1 MKLRGLV
8 WVLLLGGIGRLNA
21 QAPLTLEEACD
32 KALSNYPAIQKLDL
46 LKQTEAISI
55 ENISK
60 GFLPQ
65 LSISG
70 QASYQSDVTQIKIP
84 VPGISIPSL
93 SKDQYRLLA
102 DLNQLIFDGGASKAR
117 KQLQS
122 GIRDVSE
129 KQVATELYQLKERIN
144 QIYLGILYTDAQL
157 KQLQL
162 LFKDIDTGIQR
173 VQAQVNN
180 GVAFRSNLDLLKA
193 ERLKNE
199 QREIELKA
207 SRKGLVDVLALFMND
222 SLSANQPLQLPVLSN
237 PLQYD
242 SIQRPELAVFNGQTK
257 LNDIRLRQLRS
268 GLLPKASLFAQG
280 GYGRPG
286 LDLLRNDFSFYYIA
300 GLRLNWSIGNFYT
313 YQGEKDLLRIDKRNI
328 DVTRQTFLLNSKAS
342 LRQQAAEISKWQSL
356 INSDYAIITLRERIK
371 LAAAAQLE
379 NGVITANDYL
389 REVNAEDQAR
399 QALFTHQLLLLQAQL
414 TYQTISG
421 HQ

>member
-1 MKLRGLV
+1 MKLRGIV
-8 WVLLLGGIGRLNA
+8 WVLLLGSIGKLNA
-21 QAPLTLEEACD
+21 QAPLTLKEACD

-84 VPGISIPSL
+84 VPGISVPSL

-102 DLNQLIFDGGASKAR
+102 DLNQLIYDGGATKAR

-144 QIYLGILYTDAQL
+144 QIFLGILYTDAQL

-173 VQAQVNN
+173 VEAQVNN

-199 QREIELKA
+199 QKAIELKA
-207 SRKGLVDVLALFMND
+207 SRKGLMDVLALFMND
-222 SLSANQPLQLPVLSN
+222 SLSANQPLQIPVLSS
-237 PLQYD
+237 PLQND
-242 SIQRPELAVFNGQTK
+242 SIQRPELAVFSSQTK

-313 YQGEKDLLRIDKRNI
+313 YRGDKDLVGIDKRNI
-328 DVTRQTFLLNSKAS
+328 DVMQQTFLLNSKAS
-342 LRQQAAEISKWQSL
+342 LRQQASEINKWQSL
-356 INSDYAIITLRERIK
+356 INSDNAIIALRERIK
-371 LAAAAQLE
+371 LAAEAQLE

-399 QALFTHQLLLLQAQL
+399 QSLFTHQLLLLQAQL

>member
-102 DLNQLIFDGGASKAR
+102 DLNQLIYDGGASKAR

-180 GVAFRSNLDLLKA
+180 GVAFRSNLDL
-193 ERLKNE
+193 
-199 QREIELKA
+199 
-207 SRKGLVDVLALFMND
+207 
-222 SLSANQPLQLPVLSN
+222 
-237 PLQYD
+237 
-242 SIQRPELAVFNGQTK
+242 
-257 LNDIRLRQLRS
+257 
-268 GLLPKASLFAQG
+268 
-280 GYGRPG
+280 
-286 LDLLRNDFSFYYIA
+286 
-300 GLRLNWSIGNFYT
+300 
-313 YQGEKDLLRIDKRNI
+313 
-328 DVTRQTFLLNSKAS
+328 
-342 LRQQAAEISKWQSL
+342 
-356 INSDYAIITLRERIK
+356 
-371 LAAAAQLE
+371 
-379 NGVITANDYL
+379 
-389 REVNAEDQAR
+389 
-399 QALFTHQLLLLQAQL
+399 
-414 TYQTISG
+414 
-421 HQ
+421 